1 MLSNSTRIIKEYKP
15 YLIPTKTKLLEF
27 AYRILHYKEWK
38 VSSILFR
45 NSSTIHTLVPLY
57 AQQSDDTSLHFLYSE
72 NIDRGLLASCINDV
86 SLFRRML
93 INSCSQ
99 ININFYNNTIGNCV
113 VIIDMDSKQILI
125 SFDTEKSQKF
135 FKKKLKKCAYF
146 F

>member
-1 MLSNSTRIIKEYKP
+1 MLSNSTRIIEKYKP

-27 AYRILHYKEWK
+27 AYRILHHKEQNI
-38 VSSILFR
+38 SSILFR
-45 NSSTIHTLVPLY
+45 NSTTIHSLIPLY
-57 AQQSDDTSLHFLYSE
+57 VQQSDATELYFTDSQ
-72 NIDRGLLASCINDV
+72 NIERGLLARCTNDV